1 MKKIERA
8 AGAVLTVV
16 SVFVVSMLS
25 GVAAAGALPAT
36 AKLLP
41 VETILLVNVEDFN
54 QTEQQFEKTSFYRL
68 YKDPAMAAFVADAK
82 AKWREKLPQQ
92 GNKIVQAILDAEVLP
107 EGRVAVALV
116 TDEQNKETNEPA
128 VLFITQWGKQLPKIT
143 EAVEKEINKLIE
155 DGAHQKSEDYRD
167 VSIKTVTKEGST
179 AVSYCFFKDCL
190 IGSANANVLKFVIA
204 HIKGASSATL
214 ADDSDYTATLKTTG
228 PYHDIDFYVNI
239 KQIIK
244 TTIARDASGDARKT
258 IGDFGLDN
266 IAALGCSVGFGRQ
279 AGSNCSGKALLRVNG
294 AKKGICRMLEVESAT
309 FKVPRFLPASTCSV
323 TFINLN
329 IRKAYD
335 ELYSILYSSDPA
347 LAAVLLTPLL
357 PPSPDGEPGV
367 ELKRDIIEHL
377 GSQIVL
383 AQSINKPFTTGSSP
397 SASLIALGVSDRS
410 ALEKSLSSLH
420 SKLIAPNKPDS
431 KRELLGYTIYLCDFL
446 SLLPRFSPGE
456 ATPMQQPVSKALPRA
471 SSMAFTVT
479 DTHLIWGS
487 EPAVEKAIRTL
498 SSSESVWVG
507 SSRWFTSAKGN
518 IPSVVG
524 LAGVEDSAASNES
537 FWWMLKQGYNV
548 SAASTSFG
556 PVSFAFGPRG
566 ISAFTNPAL
575 LPEFDAVR
583 KYFGSSTFYGI
594 SRADGFFFG
603 FNYLDPSQN
612 RMTNCSWS
620 LGGQCMT
627 LFRG

>member
-1 MKKIERA
+1 MKRA
-8 AGAVLTVV
+8 TGAVLTVV
-16 SVFVVSMLS
+16 SIFIVSMLS
-25 GVAAAGALPAT
+25 GVAAADTLPAT
-36 AKLLP
+36 AKLVP
-41 VETILLVNVEDFN
+41 PETILLVNIEDFN
-54 QTEQQFEKTSFYRL
+54 QTQRQFEKTSFYRL

-92 GNKIVQAILDAEVLP
+92 SNKIVRAILDAEVLP

-116 TDEQNKETNEPA
+116 TNEQSKEANEPV

-143 EAVEKEINKLIE
+143 EAVEKEVKKLIE
-155 DGAHQKSEDYRD
+155 AGAYQKSENYRG
-167 VSIKTVTKEGST
+167 VNIETVTKESST

-190 IGSANANVLKFVIA
+190 IGSSNVDTLKFVIA

-214 ADDSDYTATLKTTG
+214 ANDSDYTATLKTTG

-239 KQIIK
+239 KQVIK
-244 TTIARDASGDARKT
+244 TIIARDTSGDARKT
-258 IGDFGLDN
+258 IGDLGIDN
-266 IAALGCSVGFGRQ
+266 IAALGCSVGFSRQ
-279 AGSNCSGKALLRVNG
+279 AGSNCSGAALLRING

-309 FKVPRFLPASTCSV
+309 FKAPRFLPASTCSV

-383 AQSINKPFTTGSSP
+383 AQSVNKPFSTGSAP
-397 SASLIALGVSDRS
+397 TASLIAFGVSNRS
-410 ALEKSLSSLH
+410 ALEKSLSYLH

-456 ATPMQQPVSKALPRA
+456 ATPLQQPVPRALPQA
-471 SSMAFTVT
+471 SAMAFTVT

-498 SSSESVWVG
+498 SSSESTWA
-507 SSRWFTSAKGN
+507 SSSKWFTSARGS

-524 LAGVEDSAASNES
+524 LAGVEDSTASNEP

-548 SAASTSFG
+548 SAAGTSFG
-556 PVSFAFGPRG
+556 PVSFAFGLREV
-566 ISAFTNPAL
+566 SASINPAL

-583 KYFGSSTFYGI
+583 KYFGSSTLSGI
-594 SRADGFFFG
+594 SRPDGFFFE
-603 FNYLDPSQN
+603 FNYLAPAK
-612 RMTNCSWS
+612 TE
-620 LGGQCMT
+620 
-627 LFRG
+627 

>member
-1 MKKIERA
+1 MKRA
-8 AGAVLTVV
+8 TGAVLTVV
-16 SVFVVSMLS
+16 SIFIVSTLS
-25 GVAAAGALPAT
+25 GVAAADTLPAT
-36 AKLLP
+36 AKLVP
-41 VETILLVNVEDFN
+41 PETILLVNVEDFN
-54 QTEQQFEKTSFYRL
+54 QTQRQFEKTSFYRL
-68 YKDPAMAAFVADAK
+68 YKDPAMAAFVDDAK

-92 GNKIVQAILDAEVLP
+92 NNKIVRAILDAEVLP

-116 TDEQNKETNEPA
+116 TNEQSKEANEPI

-143 EAVEKEINKLIE
+143 EAVEKEVKKLIE
-155 DGAHQKSEDYRD
+155 AGAYQKSENYRG
-167 VSIKTVTKEGST
+167 VNIETVTKEGST

-190 IGSANANVLKFVIA
+190 IGSSNVDSLKFVIA
-204 HIKGASSATL
+204 HIKGASRATL
-214 ADDSDYTATLKTTG
+214 ANDSDYTATLKTTG

-239 KQIIK
+239 KQVIK
-244 TTIARDASGDARKT
+244 TIIAHDTSGDERKT
-258 IGDFGLDN
+258 IGDLGIDN
-266 IAALGCSVGFGRQ
+266 IAALGCSVGFSRQ
-279 AGSNCSGKALLRVNG
+279 AGSNCSSAVLLRING

-309 FKVPRFLPASTCSV
+309 FKAPRFLPASTCSV

-383 AQSINKPFTTGSSP
+383 AQSVNKPFSTGSAP
-397 SASLIALGVSDRS
+397 TTSLIALGVSNRR
-410 ALEKSLSSLH
+410 ALEKSLSYLH

-446 SLLPRFSPGE
+446 SLLPRFSQGE
-456 ATPMQQPVSKALPRA
+456 ATPLQQPVPRALPQA
-471 SSMAFTVT
+471 SAMAFTVT

-487 EPAVEKAIRTL
+487 ESAVEKAIRTL
-498 SSSESVWVG
+498 SSSESTWVG
-507 SSRWFTSAKGN
+507 SSKWFTSARGS

-524 LAGVEDSAASNES
+524 LAGVEDSEASNES
-537 FWWMLKQGYNV
+537 FWWMLKQGKTGLGG
-548 SAASTSFG
+548 TSFG
-556 PVSFAFGPRG
+556 LMSFKFGLPG
-566 ISAFTNPAL
+566 LGASINPAL

-583 KYFGSSTFYGI
+583 KYFGSSTLSGI
-594 SRADGFFFG
+594 SRPDGFFFE
-603 FNYLDPSQN
+603 FNYLAPAK
-612 RMTNCSWS
+612 TE
-620 LGGQCMT
+620 
-627 LFRG
+627 